1 MSHEGRGKV
10 LFIPG
15 TNAQRFDEP
24 HAAAAQRERKARW
37 ILSGSILGG
46 LALFGAGVT
55 LSRREESA
63 GIRLLP
69 ATERQTLYARTL
81 DELSTICRGVAA
93 TGGELHDH
101 CVAQARFVL
110 ELPECDDACQRA
122 AAAVLPHAR
131 R

>member
-1 MSHEGRGKV
+1 MSHARRGKV

-15 TNAQRFDEP
+15 TGPQRFDES
-24 HAAAAQRERKARW
+24 HTASAQRERKSRW
-37 ILSGSILGG
+37 ILGGSILGG
-46 LALFGAGVT
+46 LALFWGGAT
-55 LSRREESA
+55 LTRHDESA

-69 ATERQTLYARTL
+69 AAERQSLYARTL
-81 DELSTICRGVAA
+81 DELSTICRGAAA
-93 TGGELHDH
+93 TGGELRDH

-110 ELPECDDACQRA
+110 ELPECDHACQRA